1 MVIYTPVNLYCE
13 GARPGGVQTHQP
25 SEGERSVKS
34 VLLEALEAEGQP
46 LTGATWEEVTTS
58 AGGSNVVAYFE
69 ATEEA
74 LGLFGAAD
82 GDASL
87 SQGYLR
93 PLDEETFAALTRAN
107 EAKMLVTL
115 QLFAVSRWSLTQW
128 IEQLG
133 KEVERARKLA
143 GKVY

>member
-1 MVIYTPVNLYCE
+1 M
-13 GARPGGVQTHQP
+13 
-25 SEGERSVKS
+25 KS

-46 LTGATWEEVTTS
+46 LTGATWEEVTSSTN
-58 AGGSNVVAYFE
+58 GGSLVAYFE
-69 ATEEA
+69 ASEEA

-82 GDASL
+82 GDTSL

-93 PLDEETFAALTRAN
+93 TLDEETFAVLQRAN
-107 EAKMLVTL
+107 EAKLLVTL
-115 QLFAVSRWSLTQW
+115 QLFAVSRWSLSNW
-128 IEQLG
+128 LDKLG